1 MKITNNHNLPQPFM
15 NVIEHPSYDKG
26 AAHLSATELLSSPQ
40 IVQLKKKH
48 YDDLE
53 EDAMDMV
60 WSLFGTAIH
69 NILEQGADDS
79 HLVEERIHAQL
90 DGWNISG
97 AIDLQRIVEDGV
109 EVNDYKTVGVYGV
122 MNEKKEW
129 EEQLNIYAWLVEK
142 VKKQPVV
149 GLKIIAIIRDW
160 SRRDAETRANYP
172 KTPVASIDINLWPME
187 QREEFIRN
195 RIHAHS
201 EALFATETGSTLP
214 SCTAEEMWEKET
226 VFALKKNGAVR
237 AKSLHATMEEAE
249 AALEEVGKGFYIETR
264 PGERTRCKYY
274 CPVSSFCQQYQQYK
288 EEQENAET

>member
-1 MKITNNHNLPQPFM
+1 MKITNNNGLPQTFV
-15 NVIEHPSYDKG
+15 NALENPSYDKG

-40 IVQLKKKH
+40 IVQLKKRH
-48 YDDLE
+48 YDELE
-53 EDAMDMV
+53 QDAMDMV
-60 WSLFGTAIH
+60 WSLIGTAVH
-69 NILEQGADDS
+69 HVLEQGADEN

-97 AIDLQRIVEDGV
+97 AIDLQKILENGV
-109 EVNDYKTVGVYGV
+109 EVNDYKTVGVWGV

-142 VKKQPVV
+142 VKGQPVV

-160 SRRDAETRANYP
+160 FRRDAETRANYP
-172 KTPVASIDINLWPME
+172 RTPVATIDINLWPME

-201 EALFATETGSTLP
+201 EALFAAETGSTLP
-214 SCTAEEMWEKET
+214 PCTPEEMWEKET

-249 AALEEVGKGFYIETR
+249 AAMEEAGKGFFIETR

-274 CPVSSFCQQYQQYK
+274 CQVSKFCQQYQQYQ
-288 EEQENAET
+288 EEQENA

>member
-15 NVIEHPSYDKG
+15 NVIVHPSYDKG

-97 AIDLQRIVEDGV
+97 AIDLQRIVEGGV

-187 QREEFIRN
+187 KREEFIRN

-249 AALEEVGKGFYIETR
+249 AALEEAGKGFFIETR

-274 CPVSSFCQQYQQYK
+274 CPVSSFCQQYQQYQ
-288 EEQENAET
+288 EEQENV

>member
-48 YDDLE
+48 YDELE

-97 AIDLQRIVEDGV
+97 AIDLQRIVEGGV

-214 SCTAEEMWEKET
+214 PCTVEEMWEKAT
-226 VFALKKNGAVR
+226 VYALKKTGAVR
-237 AKSLHATMEEAE
+237 AKSLHQTMEEAE
-249 AALEEVGKGFYIETR
+249 EAQQEAGKGFYIETR

-274 CPVSSFCQQYQQYK
+274 CPVSSFCQQYKQYQ
-288 EEQENAET
+288 EEQENVE